1 MLKNYISVLLP
12 LLVVTATAVPSL
24 PVLNKSTSQPRETSP
39 RQDEKS
45 QNEEE
50 QLLQLKH
57 QRQRKQRQQHLKEL
71 VENLK
76 HLRDEIP
83 QQYDNPVEPSPT
95 QVWLSSHFLFYI
107 LYNEVEGCT
116 RKKRYTLVT
125 SRVSI
130 KQFK

>member
-12 LLVVTATAVPSL
+12 LLVVTATVVPSL
-24 PVLNKSTSQPRETSP
+24 PALNKSTFQPRETRP
-39 RQDEKS
+39 RQDKKPD
-45 QNEEE
+45 NEEE

-57 QRQRKQRQQHLKEL
+57 QQQRKQRQQHLKEL

-95 QVWLSSHFLFYI
+95 QVWLS
-107 LYNEVEGCT
+107 
-116 RKKRYTLVT
+116 
-125 SRVSI
+125 
-130 KQFK
+130 